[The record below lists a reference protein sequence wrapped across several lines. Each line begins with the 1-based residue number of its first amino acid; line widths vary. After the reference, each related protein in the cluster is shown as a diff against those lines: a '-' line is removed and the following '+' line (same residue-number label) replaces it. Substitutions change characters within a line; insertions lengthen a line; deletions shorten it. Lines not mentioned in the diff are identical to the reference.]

1 VSKSFDTIVIGA
13 GPAGEA
19 IVERLRDQQQR
30 VALIERELV
39 GGECAYWACIPSKT
53 MLRAAEV
60 LAVSGRVAG
69 VERTTPRWRELASYR
84 DYMIRGLDDSKQVD
98 AYRRDGVEV
107 YKGEATI
114 RDRESVAVAGEDL
127 RTQRIVIATGSE
139 PTIPEIDGLSQ
150 NGFWTTRD
158 ATTLSE
164 LPASLAILG
173 GGPVGVELAQFFARY
188 GTAVTLVESSSR
200 LVSGED
206 ARMGELIADVLRAE
220 GVEVRLDAR
229 VVAAA
234 SDGGARIL
242 RFADRSRV
250 SADALLVAAG
260 RRPRLPRCDPGA
272 LGAEVTDGRVR
283 IDARCRVA
291 RGVYA
296 IGDVTG
302 VMPFT
307 HVAKYQAR
315 IAARD
320 IAGERVSARYD
331 AIPRVTFSDPE
342 LAAVGLAEQQAR
354 EQHIDVAS
362 ACIELSSAISR
373 PSTYEREPRGLLGLL
388 ADRERGVLIGA
399 WAAAPL
405 AGEWINQA
413 ALAIRAKVPLRVLRD
428 TVAPFPTFSE
438 AYLSA
443 VERLEPQILSP
454 ADKRKHFART
464 GRPREQQAAHPAASA
479 PERVRILDGARPLL
493 EPSAARLQDS
503 ESAEDDGER
512 SAAPVSEPSQ
522 A

>member
-1 VSKSFDTIVIGA
+1 VSDSYDT
-13 GPAGEA
+13 
-19 IVERLRDQQQR
+19 
-30 VALIERELV
+30 VALVERELV

-60 LAVSGRVAG
+60 LAATGHVAG
-69 VERTTPRWRELASYR
+69 VERPAPRWRELAKYR
-84 DYMIRGLDDSKQVD
+84 DYMIRGLDDSEVVD
-98 AYRRDGVEV
+98 SYRRDGVDV
-107 YKGEATI
+107 YRGEATI
-114 RDRESVAVAGEDL
+114 DDRESVAVAGEQL
-127 RTQRIVIATGSE
+127 RTKRIVIATGSE
-139 PTIPEIDGLSQ
+139 PSIPEIDGLSH
-150 NGFWTTRD
+150 NGFWTTRE
-158 ATTLSE
+158 ATTVSD
-164 LPASLAILG
+164 LPRSLAILG
-173 GGPVGVELAQFFARY
+173 GGTVGVELAQFFVRY

-206 ARMGELIADVLRAE
+206 ARMGELIAEVLRAE
-220 GVEVRLDAR
+220 GVDVRLGAQ
-229 VVAAA
+229 VTAVA
-234 SDGGARIL
+234 SDGSARIL
-242 RFADRSRV
+242 RLADRSRV
-250 SADALLVAAG
+250 SASELLVAVG

-272 LGAEVTDGRVR
+272 LGVDVSDGRIR
-283 IDARCRVA
+283 IDARCRVTP
-291 RGVYA
+291 GVYA

-331 AIPRVTFSDPE
+331 AIPRVIFSDPE
-342 LAAVGLAEQQAR
+342 LAAVGLSEQQAR

-362 ACIELSSAISR
+362 ACVELPSAISR
-373 PSTYEREPRGLLGLL
+373 PSTYERDPRGLLGLV

-413 ALAIRAKVPLRVLRD
+413 ALAIRAKVPVRVLRD

-443 VERLEPQILSP
+443 VEELAPQVRSP
-454 ADKRKHFART
+454 AESRAART
-464 GRPREQQAAHPAASA
+464 ARARSRAERPPARS
-479 PERVRILDGARPLL
+479 PEPSRVPRAQPSPLDGPPRRPLL
-493 EPSAARLQDS
+493 APSAEPLRGSDRAGD
-503 ESAEDDGER
+503 EEAT
-512 SAAPVSEPSQ
+512 AAPVSEPSR